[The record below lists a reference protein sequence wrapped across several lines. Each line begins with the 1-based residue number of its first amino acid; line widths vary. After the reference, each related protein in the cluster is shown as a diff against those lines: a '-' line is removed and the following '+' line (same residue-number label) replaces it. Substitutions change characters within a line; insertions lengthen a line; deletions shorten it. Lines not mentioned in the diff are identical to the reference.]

1 MDSLFSTTRSRREA
15 KADLSALRVLEPVLA
30 RCLSKLAVGRI
41 AVEFPSGKRQTYG
54 VAQGSPSALL
64 KIRDL
69 RTVLRMILSGELG
82 MAEGYMAGEWDTPDL
97 TALFTL
103 AEQNAD
109 ALSNALSAGW
119 IAKWRNRAIH
129 AGRANTRSGSRRNI
143 AAHYDLGNDFYRLW
157 LDGGMTYSA
166 ALFADNEESLEA
178 AQRRKYLR
186 IAAQLDLRPGDRVLE
201 IGCGWGG
208 FAEIAAAEFGC
219 EVVGLTLS
227 EAQARYARARMR
239 RAGLADRVD
248 IRLQD
253 YRDIDGRFNKV
264 ASIEMFE
271 AVGEENWPT
280 YFQTLERCL
289 DRGGRAALQI
299 ITIAN
304 EHFGSYRRN
313 PDFIQRYIF
322 PGGMLP
328 SPAAFEK
335 SVEAAGFRIADSSFF
350 GRSYAETLRRWSS
363 AFEANWP
370 AIAQR
375 GFDERFHRM
384 WRYYLSYCE
393 VGFESD
399 RVDVGHFLLDRR

>member
-1 MDSLFSTTRSRREA
+1 
-15 KADLSALRVLEPVLA
+15 
-30 RCLSKLAVGRI
+30 
-41 AVEFPSGKRQTYG
+41 
-54 VAQGSPSALL
+54 
-64 KIRDL
+64 
-69 RTVLRMILSGELG
+69 
-82 MAEGYMAGEWDTPDL
+82 
-97 TALFTL
+97 
-103 AEQNAD
+103 
-109 ALSNALSAGW
+109 
-119 IAKWRNRAIH
+119 
-129 AGRANTRSGSRRNI
+129 
-143 AAHYDLGNDFYRLW
+143 
-157 LDGGMTYSA
+157 
-166 ALFADNEESLEA
+166 
-178 AQRRKYLR
+178 
-186 IAAQLDLRPGDRVLE
+186 
-201 IGCGWGG
+201 
-208 FAEIAAAEFGC
+208 
-219 EVVGLTLS
+219 
-227 EAQARYARARMR
+227 MR

-253 YRDIDGRFNKV
+253 YRDIDGRFHKV